1 MDIVPIKSQV
11 EALSL
16 SLSLSLS
23 VPLSKIGTRLLASLG
38 SKEKNRNSL
47 ACLRNAGSYS
57 ADFVVSSHGPRI
69 SIGRRLP
76 HRAGKS

>member
-47 ACLRNAGSYS
+47 ACLRNAVPIPRTSWFRVTVPGS
-57 ADFVVSSHGPRI
+57 R
-69 SIGRRLP
+69 
-76 HRAGKS
+76 